1 MQASAERS
9 RSRARRDTTGM
20 DEYVSADHQRTTVT
34 YRILVTDD
42 IDAEGV
48 ALLTAEPS
56 FQVDEVP
63 TLPPAELLERI
74 GDYDAFVGRSATR
87 ITEPLLRRATRLRV
101 VGRAGV
107 GVDNIAMETAT
118 ALGIAVINAP
128 AGNTVAVAELF
139 FGTVIGLIRHLPRA
153 ATSMREG
160 RWDRSQLLGTELKGK
175 TLVIVG
181 VGRIGGEVAT
191 RALAFGMDVAG
202 YDPYVGDERFRALRI
217 RRLVTLDEGLDIADI
232 VTVHTPLTEET
243 EGMIGRR
250 ELARLKPGAIAVNM
264 ARGGI
269 IEETALVQ
277 ALESGQLRG
286 AIVDAFTKEP
296 LAADHPLRTASNTLL
311 TPHIGASSAEAQ
323 RNVAVDAC
331 AAVRDALLHDELS
344 RSINVAGAGI
354 GDWRALQPALAVT
367 RRAARVASA
376 LLADRGVRAVQ
387 RLSLRSGPG
396 LEGAGAALLAA
407 AAAGVLEGAV
417 EVERLNMI
425 NARSLAEARGI
436 ELSCSESD
444 AIAPNEIQVNLSSG
458 MQAMAVACVAPEG
471 APGRLTRIGGF
482 HIDVAPR
489 DTLVILT
496 NNDVPGVIGR
506 VGTLLGDAGVNIAE
520 YHQARLAQGGE
531 ALAAISVDGLVGAG
545 VRDSLLKL
553 PDVISATVIHFRGT

>member
-1 MQASAERS
+1 MS
-9 RSRARRDTTGM
+9 
-20 DEYVSADHQRTTVT
+20 

-42 IDAEGV
+42 IDADGV

-56 FQVDEVP
+56 FVVDELP

-87 ITEPLLRRATRLRV
+87 ITAELLARAKRLRV

-107 GVDNIAMETAT
+107 GVDNIAIEAAT

-128 AGNTVAVAELF
+128 AGNTIAVVELF
-139 FGTVIGLIRHLPRA
+139 FGAVIGLLRHLPQA
-153 ATSMREG
+153 ASSMRDG

-181 VGRIGGEVAT
+181 VGRIGGEIAT

-202 YDPYVGDERFRALRI
+202 FDPYIADERFHALRI
-217 RRLVTLDEGLDIADI
+217 RKLATLEEGLDVADFL
-232 VTVHTPLTEET
+232 TVHTPLTEET
-243 EGMIGRR
+243 HGMIGKR
-250 ELARLKPGAIAVNM
+250 ELARLKGGAIAVNM

-269 IEETALVQ
+269 IEEAALVS

-286 AIVDAFTKEP
+286 AIVDAFSKEP
-296 LAADHPLRTASNTLL
+296 LAADHPLRRAPNTLL

-354 GDWRALQPALAVT
+354 GDWRELQSALLVT
-367 RRAARVASA
+367 RRAAAVARA
-376 LLADRGVRAVQ
+376 ILADRGARVVQ
-387 RLSLRSGPG
+387 RVSLRCGS
-396 LEGAGAALLAA
+396 EIASASAALLAA
-407 AAAGVLEGAV
+407 AAAGVLEGAI
-417 EVERLNMI
+417 EVERLNLI
-425 NARSLAEARGI
+425 NARSLAEARGM
-436 ELSCSESD
+436 ELSCSKSESLG
-444 AIAPNEIQVNLSSG
+444 PFGVQVSLSGG
-458 MQAMAVACVAPEG
+458 MQELAVAGVAPEG
-471 APGRLTRIGGF
+471 SAGRLTRIGGF
-482 HIDVAPR
+482 HVDVAPR

-496 NNDVPGVIGR
+496 NHDVPGVIGR

-531 ALAAISVDGLVGAG
+531 ALAAISVDGSVGSG
-545 VRDSLLKL
+545 VRDALLKL
-553 PDVISATVIHFRGT
+553 PDILSATVVHFRA